1 MELIILLVV
10 VVAAIGWFIWSE
22 RQHDKN
28 GTHPLDSVTTPST
41 PSTPTPTPTSVLDI
55 NKDGKVDVKDAV
67 AAVEVVKE
75 EAKTVAKKA
84 TTKAKKA
91 VVEVEAAVKK
101 AKTPRKPKA

>member
-41 PSTPTPTPTSVLDI
+41 PSTPTTTTTPTSVLDV
-55 NKDGKVDVKDAV
+55 NKDGKVDIKDAV

-75 EAKTVAKKA
+75 EVKTVAKKQQ
-84 TTKAKKA
+84 
-91 VVEVEAAVKK
+91 
-101 AKTPRKPKA
+101 PRQRML

>member
-10 VVAAIGWFIWSE
+10 VLGGIGWFIWNE
-22 RQHDKN
+22 RQHEKS
-28 GTHPLDSVTTPST
+28 GTHPLDSVTTPS
-41 PSTPTPTPTSVLDI
+41 VLDV
-55 NKDGKVDVKDAV
+55 NKDGKVDIKDAV
-67 AAVEVVKE
+67 AAAVVVKE
-75 EAKTVAKKA
+75 EVKTVAKKA